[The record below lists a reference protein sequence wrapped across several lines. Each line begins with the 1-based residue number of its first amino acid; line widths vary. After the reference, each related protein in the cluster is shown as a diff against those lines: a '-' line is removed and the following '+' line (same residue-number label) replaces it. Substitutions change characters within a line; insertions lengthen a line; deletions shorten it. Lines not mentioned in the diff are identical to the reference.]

1 MSEKN
6 DFVNYKEQ
14 TLTRPRDAAWG
25 NWKSW
30 TDKVGENVQGYVA
43 DAFFRPE
50 EHRADGT
57 LSFRSQR
64 GLTIKQVD
72 GVLINV
78 GVKDLAFVLAATDNL
93 RVGDPLTIE
102 LTEIK
107 APAEKGM
114 NGAKIYSYFGKNLDE
129 NKDAKTVKE
138 LTDED
143 RADGGSSA
151 PEEDTLEAVAEDINV
166 VVDNQA
172 F

>member
-1 MSEKN
+1 MTTEKGKY
-6 DFVNYKEQ
+6 DFDGYKKDS
-14 TLTRPRDAAWG
+14 LIRDRDRAWS

-30 TDKVGENVQGYVA
+30 GDDKGEQVQGYVA
-43 DAFFRPE
+43 DAFFRPQE
-50 EHRADGT
+50 NRADG
-57 LSFRSQR
+57 SIAFRSQR
-64 GLTIKQVD
+64 GITIKQLD

-78 GVKDLAFVLAATDNL
+78 GVKDLSFVLSATDNL

-107 APAEKGM
+107 APAEKGI

-143 RADGGSSA
+143 RVAGGSSA
-151 PEEDTLEAVAEDINV
+151 PEEDEKDEEA
-166 VVDNQA
+166 